1 MQDPSFK
8 RREDRSGFIFRVDRA
23 ARDVNAFLFVLAVG
37 LAALDLSC
45 YWAIKLRD
53 SLPPAHPA
61 MATAVAPLGFGSGFA
76 AMQPDRPQA
85 RVRGG
90 ATAQAP

>member
-1 MQDPSFK
+1 
-8 RREDRSGFIFRVDRA
+8 V
-23 ARDVNAFLFVLAVG
+23 FLFVLAVG

-53 SLPPAHPA
+53 SLPPAHPGA
-61 MATAVAPLGFGSGFA
+61 ATAVAPLGFGSGFA
-76 AMQPDRPQA
+76 AVQPERPQA
-85 RVRGG
+85 GLRGG